1 MPFNPWG
8 SQGAPP
14 CLSCPWAG
22 TEAPGW
28 GKEKHEKWCAN
39 LGVYGSW
46 PHQVGDRGDGC
57 RRRQT
62 FFLMMSLESWGHY
75 WVGRQNYPPLCKSLR
90 HPEAPLE
97 NWRHPT
103 TEAWVFVFFK
113 FNIYFISQIIRIYC
127 WNIRKLKWAK
137 IKYMNTTWCPA
148 HPPLL
153 TACHVFLLLNVG
165 AGNTYSHTPLHTP
178 IGSNVFDPFPLNIA

>member
-1 MPFNPWG
+1 MMGQGMSRHKLNGKPAAPGQNRGPWPRHAFQPLG
-8 SQGAPP
+8 IPRCPP

-28 GKEKHEKWCAN
+28 RKEEHEKWCAN
-39 LGVYGSW
+39 LGVYGSR

-62 FFLMMSLESWGHY
+62 SFLMSLESWGHY

-97 NWRHPT
+97 NGRHPT
-103 TEAWVFVFFK
+103 TEAWVFVFFLIFTLFHK
-113 FNIYFISQIIRIYC
+113 
-127 WNIRKLKWAK
+127 
-137 IKYMNTTWCPA
+137 
-148 HPPLL
+148 
-153 TACHVFLLLNVG
+153 
-165 AGNTYSHTPLHTP
+165 
-178 IGSNVFDPFPLNIA
+178 